1 MNLKRFFRRSAADAD
16 LAQELEAHIQ
26 HEVDDNLARGMNKE
40 EATRRARVKVGS
52 VRRVRETM
60 WEKNSLESVETVL
73 RDLRYSIRT
82 LSRTPGFTVTA
93 ILVMAIGIGTNVTL
107 FTVVR
112 SVLLKPLPFRE
123 PDRLIQLYEKS
134 PSGTRDFS
142 FIAGGMY
149 AAWKKAASSI
159 EQMAIYGTDSI
170 NLSGANGLLP
180 EKIRYAECEWTLLP
194 MLGVVPELG
203 RSFVE
208 ADDKREAAATVM
220 LTHSLW
226 VRRYA
231 SDPGIVGKTIQLN
244 SKPYTVIGVL
254 PAWFEYPETQ
264 TQLWAPIYHEQSSEM
279 MQAVDM
285 HNFFVV
291 GRLRP
296 GATLAQALSQVD
308 TAEKQVHASHPT
320 PSTANAANARTLL
333 DGVVHDAKATL
344 YTLMG
349 ATSCVLLIACLNVA
363 NLLVARSASRRKE
376 ISVRAALGGSRWR
389 LLREQLTESA
399 VLAAAGGCLGLLFAW
414 FGTRWLVQARPGL
427 ARANA
432 IHIDGVVL
440 LFGAVVI
447 AACGLLA
454 GLIPS
459 LSFLRGPLLESLQ
472 DSSRAASAGHG
483 RVKLR
488 RALLAAEVGLTV
500 VLLTCAG
507 LLLKSYNHL
516 RSIDLGCAT
525 QNVMTMRFALPHVR
539 YNTAAKVASFYE
551 QLLPR
556 LRSLPGVKTAGVVTA
571 LPGQG
576 YGGDSRFTLPEHPDF
591 AGGAVQ
597 DAIVR
602 GAEPGYF
609 SALQIPLLSGRY
621 FEDRE
626 RLTDARSVIVSR
638 SFAHEYFG
646 GEDPIGKH
654 ILPKDFD
661 GGVPPEGFE
670 IVGVVGDTLWSV
682 TDHWALTDQDKAMM
696 YFPLYSG
703 RWTNAS
709 IGVRSDGN
717 VISLALPI
725 QKALGEI
732 DPDLPVSDVLT
743 MDQAI
748 GRSTRD
754 ASFTSSLVLAFAVIA
769 LILAAVG
776 LYAVLSYIVTQR
788 TSEIGIRIAL
798 GAQRSSVLRLILAD
812 GLRPA
817 WIGLLFGLAASGF
830 AVQLIR
836 TMLYGIRALDWP
848 LFAEVG
854 LLLSIVAAIACAI
867 PAWRASRLDPMQ
879 ALRTD

>member
-1 MNLKRFFRRSAADAD
+1 MNLKRFFARAAEDAD
-16 LAQELEAHIQ
+16 LAQELEAHLQ

-40 EATRRARVKVGS
+40 EAIRRARVKVGS
-52 VRRVRETM
+52 VRRVRETV
-60 WEKNSLESVETVL
+60 WERNSLESVETAL

-93 ILVMAIGIGTNVTL
+93 ILVMALGIGANVAL

-134 PSGTRDFS
+134 PSGTREYS
-142 FIAGGMY
+142 YIAGGMY
-149 AAWKKAASSI
+149 AAWKKAASSVD
-159 EQMAIYGTDSI
+159 EMAIYGTDSV
-170 NLSGANGLLP
+170 NLSGTAGQLP
-180 EKIRYAECEWTLLP
+180 EKIRYAECEWKLLP

-208 ADDKREAAATVM
+208 ADDRPEAAATVL

-231 SDPGIVGKTIQLN
+231 SDRGIVGKTILLN

-254 PAWFEYPETQ
+254 PAWFEYPDTQ

-320 PSTANAANARTLL
+320 PSTANGASARTLL

-376 ISVRAALGGSRWR
+376 TSVRAALGGSRWR

-399 VLAAAGGCLGLLFAW
+399 VLAAAGGGLGLLFAW

-427 ARANA
+427 ARASA

-440 LFGAVVI
+440 LFGAGVVTG
-447 AACGLLA
+447 CGLLA

-459 LSFLRGPLLESLQ
+459 LSCLRVPLLESLQ
-472 DSSRAASAGHG
+472 DSMRTTSAGHG
-483 RVKLR
+483 RVRLR

-516 RSIDLGCAT
+516 RSTDLGCAT

-539 YNTAAKVASFYE
+539 YNSAAKVASFYE

-602 GAEPGYF
+602 GADPGYF
-609 SALQIPLLSGRY
+609 SALQIPLQSGRY

-626 RLTDARSVIVSR
+626 RLTEARSVIVSR
-638 SFAHEYFG
+638 SFARQYFG

-661 GGVPPEGFE
+661 GVPPEGFE
-670 IVGVVGDTLWSV
+670 IVGVVGDTLWSL
-682 TDHWALTDQDKAMM
+682 TDLWALTEQDKAMM

-703 RWTNAS
+703 GWTNAS

-725 QKALGEI
+725 QKALGEL

-743 MDQAI
+743 MEQSI
-748 GRSTRD
+748 GRSTMD
-754 ASFTSSLVLAFAVIA
+754 ASFNSSLVLAFAVIA

-776 LYAVLSYIVTQR
+776 LYGVLSYIVTQR

-798 GAQRSSVLRLILAD
+798 GAQRGTVMRLILSD

-817 WIGLLFGLAASGF
+817 WIGLLLGLASSGF

-836 TMLYGIRALDWP
+836 TMLYGTRALDLI

-854 LLLSIVAAIACAI
+854 LVLSIVAAIACAI